1 MHIKLKSI
9 ANIDTTKIFS
19 IKTIVIENEFHKL
32 LYNFT
37 KIITQ
42 PVQTKLLSMMSYIIL
57 ILSVLR
63 FLLATSVD
71 SGPTQNC

>member
-32 LYNFT
+32 LHDFPR
-37 KIITQ
+37 IIAQ
-42 PVQTKLLSMMSYIIL
+42 P
-57 ILSVLR
+57 
-63 FLLATSVD
+63 
-71 SGPTQNC
+71 